1 MTIQGIQMNRIMTH
15 SRPFPSTYENAYR
28 LIAAARKVAK
38 SYRYIHFWE
47 HPAEYVEYSVAAKT
61 LLVVIAFKIQN
72 CFFFQISPL
81 FRKTFN
87 ARLCKE
93 LGLPPTAKSVCQIL
107 IIVNEWNIHQILKG
121 IFKGTITYISPTR
134 KRQMIK

>member
-38 SYRYIHFWE
+38 SYKHIHFWE
-47 HPAEYVEYSVAAKT
+47 HPAEYVENSVAAKT

-72 CFFFQISPL
+72 CFFFPNFS
-81 FRKTFN
+81 TFQKDIQRSTVQRTGI
-87 ARLCKE
+87 ATDCK
-93 LGLPPTAKSVCQIL
+93 KRMSNIDHCQRMEYSS
-107 IIVNEWNIHQILKG
+107 NSQRH
-121 IFKGTITYISPTR
+121 F
-134 KRQMIK
+134 